1 MFQLLL
7 SILELNSNVQ
17 LETTLDH
24 VLARAKSENRA
35 ALIAY
40 IPAGFPSH
48 EGCKK
53 VIAAFAAGGVDAIE
67 IGFPYSDPVMDGPT
81 IQAAAV
87 QSLSQGT
94 GATEVFESLKCA
106 TDLGV
111 PAVVM
116 TYWNPIERYGVEK
129 FAESIAA
136 NGGSGVITPDLTVEE
151 SSAWIAATDRWKINR
166 IYVVAPSTSDARLP
180 LVTGECGGF
189 VYAASLMGVTGTRS
203 SVSSS
208 AADLVARIRKN
219 TTTPVSVGLGV
230 STREHARSVAAYADG
245 VIVGSAFINV
255 LLEAD
260 DEESGL
266 KAVQELAE
274 QLAMGVRE
282 GR

>member
-1 MFQLLL
+1 MA
-7 SILELNSNVQ
+7 
-17 LETTLDH
+17 LDTPLDK
-24 VLARAKSENRA
+24 VLAKAKSENRA

-94 GATEVFESLKCA
+94 GAKEVFESLKCA
-106 TDLGV
+106 SDHGV
-111 PAVVM
+111 AAVVM
-116 TYWNPIERYGVEK
+116 TYWNPIERYGVDA
-129 FAESIAA
+129 FAQAIAD

-151 SSAWIAATDRWKINR
+151 SDGWIRATDNSKINR
-166 IYVVAPSTSDARLP
+166 IYVVAPSTSDSRLP
-180 LVTGECGGF
+180 VVTSKCGGF
-189 VYAASLMGVTGTRS
+189 VYAASLMGVTGTRT

-208 AADLVARIRKN
+208 AADLVARVR
-219 TTTPVSVGLGV
+219 TTTQTPVSVGLGV
-230 STREHARSVAAYADG
+230 STREQAKSVAAYADG
-245 VIVGSAFINV
+245 VIVGSAFINA
-255 LLEAD
+255 LLEAP

-266 KAVQELAE
+266 TAVRELAE
-274 QLAMGVRE
+274 QLALGVRE